1 MNEERLTQVLLGPVV
16 SEKSATAADANRQ
29 FTFKVV
35 SDATKR
41 EIGRAVEKM
50 FNVEVEN
57 VQVVNMKGKR
67 KRFGALQ
74 GKRKNWRK
82 AYVRLKEGHDIDF
95 SGGAWQRSHLN
106 NGM

>member
-1 MNEERLTQVLLGPVV
+1 MNDERLMNILLSPVV
-16 SEKSATAADANRQ
+16 SEKSAIVADSNRQ

-35 SDATKR
+35 PDATKR

-50 FNVEVEN
+50 FEVEVEN

-95 SGGAWQRSHLN
+95 TGGA
-106 NGM
+106 